1 MKKIARNFPG
11 NSPVLPACA
20 LSLLRFGLS
29 FKYFCHRMPDPD
41 LWLVCIRHIGHGG
54 SRGKERRMADAAAAA
69 IDILFILRVVLQ
81 MVCQCL
87 FHGLEIRLLTCEQ
100 PVSPGSLV
108 EEPVQSAYVMQ
119 PGADALQH

>member
-29 FKYFCHRMPDPD
+29 FKYFCHRTPDPD

-54 SRGKERRMADAAAAA
+54 SRGKEDGRCRRGCDRYLIHFAS
-69 IDILFILRVVLQ
+69 VLL

>member
-29 FKYFCHRMPDPD
+29 FKYFCHRTPDP
-41 LWLVCIRHIGHGG
+41 
-54 SRGKERRMADAAAAA
+54 AAAV